1 MSSNENEG
9 INLQKLNKL
18 NDYRVWQQQKN
29 TSHEYIIPRI
39 SQKQKNIKD
48 NTDQLN
54 EEEHFYYRKKINTES
69 NNKKSSNKSQ
79 NPLLSNVVQKIMLDV
94 KRSMKSIDDSTA
106 EITKINSLNFSPVP
120 TTKSIPNIATQPSTR
135 SNSKGKQTLNFK
147 YVNDNYRKQLNRAF
161 LNFNPIIHL
170 GNLNI
175 LRKADPE
182 INADIE
188 KLTKHINDDLEE
200 ITSDHYYRNKYLK
213 IVEQGEKM
221 KEREKRLHDNNK
233 EITMPTAE
241 TEPSKGTN
249 NTTNNKYTVNM
260 YQGFRKRN
268 KNKNMAEIKKK
279 FPDRELE
286 EKTLDLLECAM
297 DKLSGTISDENMNKY
312 FAEHNYFYG
321 KALKQQEHQY
331 FSGIAKC
338 GNILKEIQHERIV
351 RDLIEKTNRRK
362 KVLTN
367 ENAHMINDLLHAKG
381 VLLKEIEQQ
390 EKK

>member
-29 TSHEYIIPRI
+29 TGHEYIIPRT
-39 SQKQKNIKD
+39 SQKQKDIKD

-69 NNKKSSNKSQ
+69 NTKKTSNKNQ
-79 NPLLSNVVQKIMLDV
+79 NPFLSNVVQKIMLDV

-106 EITKINSLNFSPVP
+106 EITKINSLNFSSVP
-120 TTKSIPNIATQPSTR
+120 TTKSIPNITTQPSAR
-135 SNSKGKQTLNFK
+135 SNSRGKQTLNFK

-182 INADIE
+182 INTDIE

-221 KEREKRLHDNNK
+221 KERKKRLNSNNK

-241 TEPSKGTN
+241 TEPSKGTSTN
-249 NTTNNKYTVNM
+249 TNNKYTVNM

-286 EKTLDLLECAM
+286 EKTLDLLGCAM
-297 DKLSGTISDENMNKY
+297 DKLSKAISDENMDKY
-312 FAEHNYFYG
+312 FGEHNRYYG
-321 KALKQQEHQY
+321 KTLKQQEYQY
-331 FSGIAKC
+331 FSEIGKC
-338 GNILKEIQHERIV
+338 GDILKEIQHERIV

-367 ENAHMINDLLHAKG
+367 ENAHMIDDLLHAKG